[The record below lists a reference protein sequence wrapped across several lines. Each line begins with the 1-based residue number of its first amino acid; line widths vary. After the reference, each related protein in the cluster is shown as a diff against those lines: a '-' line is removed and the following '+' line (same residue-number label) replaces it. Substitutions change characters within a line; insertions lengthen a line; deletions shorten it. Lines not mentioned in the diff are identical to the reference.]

1 MTQCSGRLA
10 SIQDNDLY
18 CSYNRDSINKKNTQM
33 GAFKVFVVQ
42 FLYISSFYV
51 ILTENRKCITGK
63 NIIKWHDALPSK
75 VLKLPQNV
83 THYHF
88 DVFYMSK
95 ISKIW
100 LGTCYYDVTLYCS
113 EVPSLLDI
121 RPEII
126 KCLSLMECS
135 T

>member
-10 SIQDNDLY
+10 SIQDNDFY

-63 NIIKWHDALPSK
+63 NIIK
-75 VLKLPQNV
+75 
-83 THYHF
+83 
-88 DVFYMSK
+88 
-95 ISKIW
+95 
-100 LGTCYYDVTLYCS
+100 
-113 EVPSLLDI
+113 
-121 RPEII
+121 
-126 KCLSLMECS
+126 
-135 T
+135 